1 MFFWQNKNDF
11 GGCVP
16 VPPADGCTY
25 QQDIKASE
33 KIMSFFVSI
42 FFSFEQLF
50 EIFWKTSG
58 AWHPR
63 SSAAIRTQRRW
74 WLDLRSDGPKHCR
87 HVFEDCCGWC
97 YFRTWRFSSELLA
110 QPLLAS
116 CWANASCHSS
126 FWIRLDSDFD
136 AFCMKN
142 PLTSNLLQR
151 LRQHSAFTFG

>member
-58 AWHPR
+58 A
-63 SSAAIRTQRRW
+63 
-74 WLDLRSDGPKHCR
+74 
-87 HVFEDCCGWC
+87 
-97 YFRTWRFSSELLA
+97 
-110 QPLLAS
+110 
-116 CWANASCHSS
+116 
-126 FWIRLDSDFD
+126 
-136 AFCMKN
+136 
-142 PLTSNLLQR
+142 
-151 LRQHSAFTFG
+151 